1 MAQTTPLAAGTA
13 AATSADIAVTTAAP
27 VNLGL
32 FSTGN
37 APLPAFPS
45 VVIERKDPNGAYR
58 DTGIA
63 LSRAN
68 PDALLNAP
76 GTYRVRRQ
84 DLTQASI
91 NPGVVAVGVM
101 QDA

>member
-37 APLPAFPS
+37 APLPTYPS
-45 VVIERKDPNGAYR
+45 VTIERKDPNGAYR
-58 DTGIA
+58 STGIS
-63 LSRAN
+63 LSRAQ
-68 PDALLNAP
+68 PDVLLNAP
-76 GTYRVRRQ
+76 GTYRLNRG
-84 DLTQASI
+84 DLTQPGI
-91 NPGVVAVGVM
+91 NPGVIAVGVM